1 MSSKSIY
8 YLLFV
13 LVLLITGWWLWAV
26 VWVGRTEYNDLTINL
41 TEAELRLEQLSV
53 ERSNYTTVKTQYEQ
67 KTHDFDTLKTHIPV
81 KAKGA
86 GSSNYVVMLQS
97 IRQMAERRGIEII
110 SFEPQIDN
118 SYPNIHTQLK
128 LANHHIE
135 RHKVSLT
142 GRGDYLSFGAF
153 LEDLRDNDEY
163 VNVSKFSID
172 TDFHGS
178 GRLVCDAILLT
189 YMYLEN

>member
-1 MSSKSIY
+1 MSSKPIY
-8 YLLFV
+8 YLLFM
-13 LVLLITGWWLWAV
+13 LAMFITGWWLWTV
-26 VWVGRTEYNDLTINL
+26 VWVDRTEYNDLTVNL
-41 TEAELRLEQLSV
+41 AESDLRLEQLNI
-53 ERSNYTTVKTQYEQ
+53 ERSNYSVVKTQHEM

-86 GSSNYVVMLQS
+86 GSSNYVNMLQS
-97 IRQMAERRGIEII
+97 IRQLAESRGIEII
-110 SFEPQIDN
+110 SFAPQIDN
-118 SYPNIHTQLK
+118 SYPNIHTQMK
-128 LANHHIE
+128 LANHHVE

-153 LEDLRDNDEY
+153 LEDLRNNDEF